1 MPLPEL
7 IEIVPFSKEQ
17 LRSFQWKKAEI
28 MVPGSKSSWAIYTIL
43 SSEKFIVFAGCF
55 FLLFWGD
62 GIGVLLEHLSQK
74 KNRWLCLCLRR
85 FRHFSTSSVEFYEFH
100 LTWPNT
106 GSLGTTRAF
115 YQVFFIPIFLGWREL
130 PRGKVVELRH
140 HKPSYLSGEAFFFGM
155 LFGADDEVYFSVNQ
169 GRPFLLGGLG
179 WTFLNISLRLD
190 LEPAMNGMECIFS
203 GFCV

>member
-1 MPLPEL
+1 M
-7 IEIVPFSKEQ
+7 
-17 LRSFQWKKAEI
+17 
-28 MVPGSKSSWAIYTIL
+28 
-43 SSEKFIVFAGCF
+43 
-55 FLLFWGD
+55 
-62 GIGVLLEHLSQK
+62 
-74 KNRWLCLCLRR
+74 
-85 FRHFSTSSVEFYEFH
+85 
-100 LTWPNT
+100 
-106 GSLGTTRAF
+106 
-115 YQVFFIPIFLGWREL
+115 
-130 PRGKVVELRH
+130 ELRH